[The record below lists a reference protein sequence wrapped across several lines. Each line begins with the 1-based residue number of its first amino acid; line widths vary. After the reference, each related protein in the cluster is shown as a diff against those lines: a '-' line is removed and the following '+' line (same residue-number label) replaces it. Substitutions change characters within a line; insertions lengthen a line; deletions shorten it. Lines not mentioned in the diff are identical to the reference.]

1 MANHIE
7 FEDFLTPERIEWA
20 HRTSWEAQHQG
31 RQGVADAGWRA
42 ALARDPKLLKALER
56 GAEAIYQMSE
66 RQMGQTR
73 RATSAR
79 KTTDWV
85 EHTEFTLWK
94 EAYRLCDEGKPIRNF
109 EWIYGAAALLCGYTT

>member
-1 MANHIE
+1 MTNHIE

-20 HRTSWEAQHQG
+20 HRTSWKAQHEG
-31 RQGVADAGWRA
+31 RQSVADAGWRA
-42 ALARDPKLLKALER
+42 ALARDPKLLKALEH

-73 RATSAR
+73 RSDAG
-79 KTTDWV
+79 KTTAST

-94 EAYRLCDEGKPIRNF
+94 EAYRLCDEGNPIRNF
-109 EWIYGAAALLCGYTT
+109 EWIYGAAALLCGYTA